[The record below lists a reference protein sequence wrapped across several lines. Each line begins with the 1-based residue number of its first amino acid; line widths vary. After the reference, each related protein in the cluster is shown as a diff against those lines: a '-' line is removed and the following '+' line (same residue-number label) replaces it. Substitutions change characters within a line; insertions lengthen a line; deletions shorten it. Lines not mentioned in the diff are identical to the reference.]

1 MQKDSF
7 NHRISDASDL
17 GVMTIRPSTRYTH
30 YVRAR
35 DASDE
40 SLYSRSK
47 VELPVASSPSPHNVA
62 QQSSVASTV
71 LASEVPVSFF
81 EEPKARIA
89 PTRETQTQSSS
100 VPSDGVTKNDQRTG
114 HYRGAIYKVASIK
127 RYLSNVQASIQ
138 RASVPGLGQ
147 FRVFAAGGMFAVG
160 LIATGYYMGVSRP
173 QVSAPT
179 STVLSS
185 SISVDEGINVDDVD
199 TSAPVVVQGSIPNH
213 IVIPSVGIDAQI
225 RSVGRTDDGAV
236 AVTPTL
242 DQVGWYKYSK
252 APGDGGNTLIVG
264 HYNLEKPAAFKNL
277 KDVTE
282 GTEIQVT
289 RGDGAVVTYKVTAK
303 DIYQKDQTPMDSILQ
318 PTDKDTL
325 HIITCDG
332 AWLSQEK
339 TFDQRLVVTAIRI

>member
-17 GVMTIRPSTRYTH
+17 GIMTIRPSTRYTH

-35 DASDE
+35 EVTDE
-40 SLYSRSK
+40 SLHSRSN
-47 VELPVASSPSPHNVA
+47 VEPPVASSPSPRNAA

-71 LASEVPVSFF
+71 LAPEVPVAFF
-81 EEPKARIA
+81 KEPEARID
-89 PTRETQTQSSS
+89 PTREVQAQSTS
-100 VPSDGVTKNDQRTG
+100 VPIENITKNDQHTG
-114 HYRGAIYKVASIK
+114 YHRRAMHKVGSIK
-127 RYLSNVQASIQ
+127 RYLSNVQASMQ
-138 RASVPGLGQ
+138 RASVPSFGQ

-173 QVSAPT
+173 QVNMPSN
-179 STVLSS
+179 TVLSS

-213 IVIPSVGIDAQI
+213 ILIPSVGIDAQI

-289 RGDGAVVTYKVTAK
+289 RGDGAVVTYKVIAK